1 MLQAQFNASPA
12 EIATVRSVGYE
23 AWINAQFAAPTGTK
37 GWDWLT
43 QRGYATVSDTTNYYD
58 QTYPADNMIWNQ
70 LMTASDG
77 LRKRVALALSEICV
91 VSLSGLDFNWRSHA
105 MAHYWDQLV
114 ANAFGNY
121 RQVLQDV
128 TLNPA
133 MGYYLNTRGN
143 QKENAATG
151 RQPDENY
158 AREILQLMSVGLA
171 ELNQDGTPKTDG
183 AGKPIDS
190 YSQSD
195 ITNLARVFTGYDYDQ
210 TQNVPATVP
219 GGTRVVPSTHFTR
232 LPMALK
238 ESLHSSLAA
247 TFLGTTIAASTP
259 GAAALK
265 TALDTIF
272 NHPNVGPFIGKQL
285 IQRLVTSNP
294 SPAYVGRVAV
304 KFNNNGAGVRGDLRA
319 VVMAILMDDEAREP
333 AGLTKPSFGKL
344 REPMLRLV
352 QWARTFGASSQY
364 GYWKI
369 GDTSSAGSRLSQS
382 PLRSPSVFNFF
393 RPGYVPPSTALA
405 TAGQVAPEFQL
416 VNESSVG
423 SYLNYLQG
431 VIRSGIYVN
440 YPDIP
445 QNSGTDNSKN
455 GYEIKTSYPN
465 EMALVADADALV
477 ARINLLMCAGQ
488 LSAANI
494 KLIADALKAT
504 PVTAASTEAVKL
516 NRIAAAILLV
526 MASAEY
532 LVQK

>member
-1 MLQAQFNASPA
+1 M
-12 EIATVRSVGYE
+12 
-23 AWINAQFAAPTGTK
+23 
-37 GWDWLT
+37 
-43 QRGYATVSDTTNYYD
+43 
-58 QTYPADNMIWNQ
+58 
-70 LMTASDG
+70 
-77 LRKRVALALSEICV
+77 
-91 VSLSGLDFNWRSHA
+91 VSLNGLDLNWRSHA

-158 AREILQLMSVGLA
+158 AREILQLATIGPSSSTRTARPNRRHRQAAG
-171 ELNQDGTPKTDG
+171 ELH
-183 AGKPIDS
+183 AGRCDQPG
-190 YSQSD
+190 
-195 ITNLARVFTGYDYDQ
+195 ARVHR
-210 TQNVPATVP
+210 VRLRPVAEPAHHRARRHA
-219 GGTRVVPSTHFTR
+219 GGAQHHFTR

-238 ESLHSSLAA
+238 PPLHSTLPA
-247 TFLGTTIAASTP
+247 TFLGTTIAGQHAGRSGP
-259 GAAALK
+259 EDGARHPVQPPQRGPLHRQAA
-265 TALDTIF
+265 
-272 NHPNVGPFIGKQL
+272 HPAAGHQQP
-285 IQRLVTSNP
+285 IQRLRG
-294 SPAYVGRVAV
+294 ACGRQRSTTT
-304 KFNNNGAGVRGDLRA
+304 AGVRGDMKTGGHGHPHGRRSPQPRRPDPARLWQAARA
-319 VVMAILMDDEAREP
+319 HAA
-333 AGLTKPSFGKL
+333 AGA
-344 REPMLRLV
+344 V
-352 QWARTFGASSQY
+352 GAHLSSPRQY

-369 GDTSSAGSRLSQS
+369 GDTSNPGTRLSQS

-405 TAGQVAPEFQL
+405 AARQVAPEFQL

-423 SYLNYLQG
+423 GYLNYMQG
-431 VIRSGIYVN
+431 VIRSGIYAN
-440 YPDIP
+440 APDVP
-445 QNSGTDNSKN
+445 QNASNTNN
-455 GYEIKTSYPN
+455 GYDIRTTYPN
-465 EMALVADADALV
+465 EMAIVTDADALV

-488 LSAANI
+488 LSATTV

-532 LVQK
+532 LIQK